1 VAATDA
7 LRLAICAAICAEGE
21 PLVLCDCALEPQ
33 EISLPIHTVGAALR
47 SRLRHARYSLIF
59 YDGAPSG
66 VPGTA
71 PSEVPGTAPSY
82 DATPSVPG
90 TAHLINLIREHA
102 PSAVRVRLHSG
113 PAVHSGPAAAA
124 GEGTAAGESRAAA
137 LGPMNEK
144 ESSASNELDNDDVV
158 LTLTEAVARTLVSAG
173 VAAATP
179 AAGWLIPRLRELAL
193 SRGGSRH

>member
-1 VAATDA
+1 
-7 LRLAICAAICAEGE
+7 LR
-21 PLVLCDCALEPQ
+21 
-33 EISLPIHTVGAALR
+33 
-47 SRLRHARYSLIF
+47 
-59 YDGAPSG
+59 
-66 VPGTA
+66 
-71 PSEVPGTAPSY
+71 
-82 DATPSVPG
+82 ATPSVPG

-113 PAVHSGPAAAA
+113 PAVHSGPA
-124 GEGTAAGESRAAA
+124 GEGTAAGESWAAA

-144 ESSASNELDNDDVV
+144 ESPSNMLDNDDVV

-193 SRGGSRH
+193 SRGGSRHSH

>member
-1 VAATDA
+1 
-7 LRLAICAAICAEGE
+7 
-21 PLVLCDCALEPQ
+21 LEPQ

-59 YDGAPSG
+59 YDGTPSG
-66 VPGTA
+66 VPGTAPPEVPGTAPPEVTGTA
-71 PSEVPGTAPSY
+71 PSEVPGTAPF
-82 DATPSVPG
+82 DDGTPSVPG
-90 TAHLINLIREHA
+90 TAHRINLIREHA

-124 GEGTAAGESRAAA
+124 GESRAAA

-144 ESSASNELDNDDVV
+144 ESPSNELDNDDVV
-158 LTLTEAVARTLVSAG
+158 LTLTEAVARTLVTAG

>member
-1 VAATDA
+1 
-7 LRLAICAAICAEGE
+7 
-21 PLVLCDCALEPQ
+21 VLCDCALEPQ

-59 YDGAPSG
+59 YDGAPSE

-71 PSEVPGTAPSY
+71 PSEVPGTAPPEVPGTAPPEVPGTAPPEVPGTAPF
-82 DATPSVPG
+82 DDGTPSVPG

-124 GEGTAAGESRAAA
+124 GESRAAS

-144 ESSASNELDNDDVV
+144 ESPSNELDNDDVV
-158 LTLTEAVARTLVSAG
+158 LTLTEAVARTLVTAG

>member
-1 VAATDA
+1 M
-7 LRLAICAAICAEGE
+7 
-21 PLVLCDCALEPQ
+21 
-33 EISLPIHTVGAALR
+33 GAALR

-59 YDGAPSG
+59 YDG
-66 VPGTA
+66 T
-71 PSEVPGTAPSY
+71 PSEVPGTAPSAVPGTAPSAVPGTAPFY
-82 DATPSVPG
+82 DGTPGLRATPSVP
-90 TAHLINLIREHA
+90 HLINLIREHA

-113 PAVHSGPAAAA
+113 PAVHSGPAAA
-124 GEGTAAGESRAAA
+124 TSTGESWAAA
-137 LGPMNEK
+137 LGPTNEK
-144 ESSASNELDNDDVV
+144 ESPSNELDNDDVV